1 MNCQEFD
8 QLVTDLANPK
18 TLGMLE
24 TGLRNSGLAH
34 ATACQH
40 CALQLA
46 TTRAL
51 IESLGALAET
61 TENSAASAQT
71 EAILLAAFRRHQ
83 EVATPPMQPTVV
95 TLPTKQSWL
104 PRLPIWAYA
113 AAAVLLVGA
122 MGYASSVWNSAR
134 LAPQQVAVTP
144 SPQVLAGI
152 SLPPIKT
159 DDGLKTVKQNEK
171 SRVKQTGNR
180 ERRNPIDDGSSV
192 QASLG
197 ELIPIYRE
205 EVATDFLPL
214 THDAGTQPMD
224 SGQVIRVQVPRT
236 ALASFGLPINIERA
250 NEPVK
255 ADLLLA
261 EDGSARA
268 IRFIR

>member
-34 ATACQH
+34 ATACQR

-46 TTRAL
+46 TTGAL

-71 EAILLAAFRRHQ
+71 EAILLAAFRQHQ
-83 EVATPPMQPTVV
+83 ELATSSIQPTAIA
-95 TLPTKQSWL
+95 LPVKNSWL

-122 MGYASSVWNSAR
+122 MGHAASVWKSAS

-144 SPQVLAGI
+144 SPLI
-152 SLPPIKT
+152 LPEIHLSPIKT
-159 DDGLKTVKQNEK
+159 ADGSMPVKQNVK
-171 SRVKQTGNR
+171 SGITLAGNR
-180 ERRNPIDDGSSV
+180 EQRKPVDDGSSV